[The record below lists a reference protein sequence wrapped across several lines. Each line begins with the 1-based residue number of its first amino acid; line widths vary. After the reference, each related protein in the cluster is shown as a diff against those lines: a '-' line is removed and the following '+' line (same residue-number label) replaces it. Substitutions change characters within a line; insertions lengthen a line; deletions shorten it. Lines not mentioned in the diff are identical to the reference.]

1 MISQKL
7 EIQTPKTWESM
18 NWFNRIAFIKYSV
31 GKILSIEI
39 DGKFTLN
46 MNDII
51 EIKRTGASRIE
62 ITYIK
67 HGQQA

>member
-7 EIQTPKTWESM
+7 TIQTPRTWESM

-39 DGKFTLN
+39 NGKFMLD

-51 EIKRTGASRIE
+51 EIKRAGASRIE
-62 ITYIK
+62 ITYISHNK
-67 HGQQA
+67 KT